1 MAGQSSGVAG
11 TGQIQADSKREM
23 LSGIALLGR
32 GEWRGAL
39 ACFDRAIALRE
50 TLPWRDDPESA
61 WVLAAAWLN
70 RSDALRGLGEAG
82 LLPEAIRSLDRAI
95 EAMGFVPL
103 AEHPAFAERLI
114 LAWLNRGT
122 ACGEAGE
129 GEAALESFARA
140 ESLLAEWG
148 RDVTPQRRFLDAMLQ
163 VNRARVRLDAGRT
176 DEAWNDARTGL
187 ESLRALEPGEG
198 EIAHAGVRARS
209 VLCRA
214 LAALLDR
221 PDGAT
226 RAGDWIAA
234 ATDAAEEALALVKRH
249 GLAEP
254 WVADLVRYGAKIYR
268 ACQPQFLREFI
279 DEWLAADS
287 PLAGDEPLR
296 AEMREVL
303 QVARAEAEA
312 RLLLAPHDDAV
323 ARREMRILRALGG

>member
-1 MAGQSSGVAG
+1 MAE

-32 GEWRGAL
+32 SEWRGAL

-50 TLPWRDDPESA
+50 TLPWRDEPESA

-70 RSDALRGLGEAG
+70 RRDELRGLGVAG

-95 EAMGFVPL
+95 EAMGVVPL
-103 AEHPAFAERLI
+103 AEHPAFVDRLI

-122 ACGEAGE
+122 TCGEAGE
-129 GEAALESFARA
+129 TEASLESFARA
-140 ESLLAEWG
+140 EALLAEWG
-148 RDVTPQRRFLDAMLQ
+148 RDAGPQRRFLDAMLH
-163 VNRARVRLDAGRT
+163 VNRARVLLDAGRA
-176 DEAWNDARTGL
+176 EAAWLDARTGL

-198 EIAHAGVRARS
+198 EIAQAGVRARS
-209 VLCRA
+209 VWCRT

-221 PDGAT
+221 PDGAA

-234 ATDAAEEALALVKRH
+234 ATDAAEEALAIVKRD

-323 ARREMRILRALGG
+323 AARELRILRALGG

>member
-1 MAGQSSGVAG
+1 MAGQCSGVAE
-11 TGQIQADSKREM
+11 TGNIQAESKREM
-23 LSGIALLGR
+23 LCGIDLLGR

-70 RSDALRGLGEAG
+70 RGDALRGPGEAD
-82 LLPEAIRSLDRAI
+82 LLPEAVRSFDRAV

-103 AEHPAFAERLI
+103 AANPAFVERLV

-129 GEAALESFARA
+129 TGAALESFARA

-148 RDVTPQRRFLDAMLQ
+148 REVTPRRRFLHAMLH
-163 VNRARVRLDAGRT
+163 VNRARVRLDAGRA
-176 DEAWNDARTGL
+176 DEAWNDARAGL
-187 ESLRALEPGEG
+187 ERLRALEPGEG
-198 EIAHAGVRARS
+198 EIAQAGVRARS
-209 VLCRA
+209 VWCQA

-221 PDGAT
+221 PAGAE

-234 ATDAAEEALALVKRH
+234 ATDAAEEALAIVKRH

-268 ACQPQFLREFI
+268 VCQPQFLREFI
-279 DEWLAADS
+279 DEWLGSDS
-287 PLAGDEPLR
+287 PLAGDEVLR
-296 AEMREVL
+296 KEMDDALR
-303 QVARAEAEA
+303 VARAEAEA

-323 ARREMRILRALGG
+323 ARREMRILRSLAG